1 MKYFSIGEVSEILK
15 IKTHIL
21 RYWEKEVPSLIPKK
35 SISGRRLYTNRDIQM
50 LSRFKYLVQEKKYTV
65 QGAREKMWDDLNKK
79 GNTASASIA
88 ELRKELFEILTK
100 LRRRR
105 DRDMESEL
113 IAKLKAAEQGH
124 LFDFWEA
131 RTELQ
136 REKLTEDLKK
146 LDLSVVNTLKAKLDS
161 KEKTNTVFEPA
172 SYIPLSK
179 SMEDRDTLKLGEDFI
194 TSGKTAFLTVA
205 GGQGSR
211 LGYEGP
217 KGIFGISP
225 VRKASL
231 FQIFAEKLLAANR
244 LYSVEIPW
252 LIMTSLAN
260 YYETVDYFKKM
271 NFFGLKAKDVIFF
284 RQGMLP
290 SLYPEGKLV
299 LSADGGLFKNPNGHG
314 GVVKALHDSGTI
326 DFLTERGIDE
336 IFYFQVDNPLVYVPD
351 PLFLGFHLKNNS
363 EMSSKVVKKAYPEEK
378 IGSIGLINGKPG
390 VIEYSD
396 LDRDTMYSR
405 RKDGTLYFA
414 QGSIAVH
421 ILNVNFLKRIK
432 TELPY
437 HIARKK
443 VKTLKPAATG
453 ADLVEEEVVKF
464 EMFIF
469 DAIPIARNPI
479 FFETDR
485 KEEFSPLKNRTGVDS
500 IETCIEGQV
509 KKYSNWLEA
518 AGVIVPSNKDG
529 KPEYPVEISPLFA
542 LNREILKKRKEEL
555 PERIEKE
562 TLFL

>member
-15 IKTHIL
+15 VKTHIL
-21 RYWEKEVPSLIPKK
+21 RYWEKEVPFLIPKK

-50 LSRFKYLVQEKKYTV
+50 LFRFKYLIQKNKYTV
-65 QGAREKMWDDLNKK
+65 QGAREKMWDDLSKT
-79 GNTASASIA
+79 GNTTSTSII
-88 ELRKELFEILTK
+88 ELKTELVEILTK

-105 DRDMESEL
+105 NRDMEAEL
-113 IAKLKAAEQGH
+113 IAKLKAAGQSH
-124 LFDFWEA
+124 LFEFWD
-131 RTELQ
+131 TKTHFQ
-136 REKLTEDLKK
+136 REKLIDDLKK
-146 LDLSVVNTLKAKLDS
+146 LDLSLLDTLKEKL
-161 KEKTNTVFEPA
+161 KNNEKPNVVFEPA
-172 SYIPLSK
+172 SYIPVSK
-179 SMEDRDTLKLGEDFI
+179 SRNDNGALNLGREFI
-194 TSGKTAFLTVA
+194 TSGRTAFLTVA

-211 LGYEGP
+211 LKMEGP
-217 KGIFGISP
+217 KGLFRISP

-231 FQIFAEKLLAANR
+231 FQLFAEKLRAANK
-244 LYSVEIPW
+244 LYSAVIPW
-252 LIMTSLAN
+252 LIMTSQSN
-260 YYETVDYFKKM
+260 YYETVDYFRKM
-271 NFFGLKAKDVIFF
+271 EFFGLKSENIIFF
-284 RQGMLP
+284 KQGMLP
-290 SLYPEGKLV
+290 SLYPEGRLV
-299 LSADGGLFKNPNGHG
+299 LSADGGLFQNPNGHG

-326 DFLTERGIDE
+326 DFLMERGIEE

-351 PLFLGFHLKNNS
+351 PLFLGLHLRNKS

-405 RKDGTLYFA
+405 GKDGKLYFE

-432 TELPY
+432 SELPY

-443 VKTLKPAATG
+443 VKTLKPNAAG

-469 DAIPIARNPI
+469 DAIPIAHNPV
-479 FFETDR
+479 FFETER
-485 KEEFSPLKNRTGVDS
+485 KEEFSPLKNRIGVDS
-500 IETCIEGQV
+500 IETCIAGQV
-509 KKYSNWLEA
+509 EKYSNWLED
-518 AGVIVPSNKDG
+518 AGVIVPRDSEGRLK
-529 KPEYPVEISPLFA
+529 YPVEISPLFA

-555 PERIEKE
+555 PEKIEKE